1 MKVAARPDSS
11 LPSATVNRTMTTRY
25 QLTDMMARAR
35 GQAWPRYPFQIRH
48 QPMGS
53 RADTPRTPS
62 AARARLL
69 SGPAD
74 VDGALPWPPLSRLW
88 KLCRVDCR
96 NGWGWGTGG
105 GAAPPSQPTAAAAD
119 SRARPPAQAA
129 VRKLAVARAARL
141 SSSKPTTSM

>member
-35 GQAWPRYPFQIRH
+35 GQAWPRYRFQIRH

-53 RADTPRTPS
+53 SADTPRTPR

-69 SGPAD
+69 SGPVD
-74 VDGALPWPPLSRLW
+74 VGGALP
-88 KLCRVDCR
+88 
-96 NGWGWGTGG
+96 
-105 GAAPPSQPTAAAAD
+105 
-119 SRARPPAQAA
+119 
-129 VRKLAVARAARL
+129 
-141 SSSKPTTSM
+141 